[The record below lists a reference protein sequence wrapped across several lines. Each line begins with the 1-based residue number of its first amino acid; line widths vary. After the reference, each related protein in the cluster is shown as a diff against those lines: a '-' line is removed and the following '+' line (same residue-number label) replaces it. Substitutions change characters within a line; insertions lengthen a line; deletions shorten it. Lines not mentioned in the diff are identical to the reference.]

1 MGHGW
6 TGAPGPSGSRARTP
20 SGTDSSPIDHPHP
33 DGVTSRCPE
42 TSPSGQRSC
51 TATEC
56 GACSLD
62 SVSLTHLRGQRLE
75 QRSLALTPLYLV
87 LCWFQRCWWMGGSEE
102 LSGGAGGRAK
112 AAVYTGR

>member
-1 MGHGW
+1 MGQGW

-20 SGTDSSPIDHPHP
+20 SGTDSSPTDHPHP

-42 TSPSGQRSC
+42 TSPRGQRSC

-62 SVSLTHLRGQRLE
+62 SVSLTYLQRPE
-75 QRSLALTPLYLV
+75 AGATFVGSDSPVPSTVLV
-87 LCWFQRCWWMGGSEE
+87 PKMLVD
-102 LSGGAGGRAK
+102 GRL
-112 AAVYTGR
+112 